1 MKIKMLTR
9 LSAAML
15 LGAFAVACT
24 DEVPTIPSSE
34 LYTREFVK
42 RFGNVDK
49 EHTWNIA
56 VRGDINVTVDRPSHI
71 LVSGIIG
78 GKRYLLGDFAG
89 VEGTRALNF
98 DMPVGCT
105 DLRVTDGRE
114 EIYTKVGSR
123 ISFANKGRVIY
134 EYPEHDVVKVT
145 RTDYRVLSDE
155 AIRSFGRYLPEGVV
169 NVGKVTQNFTF
180 VANGPFTIYPVF

>member
-1 MKIKMLTR
+1 
-9 LSAAML
+9 ML

-89 VEGTRALNF
+89 VEGTAPLTSTCLWAA
-98 DMPVGCT
+98 PTCV
-105 DLRVTDGRE
+105 
-114 EIYTKVGSR
+114 
-123 ISFANKGRVIY
+123 
-134 EYPEHDVVKVT
+134 
-145 RTDYRVLSDE
+145 
-155 AIRSFGRYLPEGVV
+155 
-169 NVGKVTQNFTF
+169 
-180 VANGPFTIYPVF
+180 

>member
-1 MKIKMLTR
+1 MHFYRKFVPNMRKIFFLAINTYLMKIKMLTR

-89 VEGTRALNF
+89 R
-98 DMPVGCT
+98 
-105 DLRVTDGRE
+105 
-114 EIYTKVGSR
+114 
-123 ISFANKGRVIY
+123 
-134 EYPEHDVVKVT
+134 
-145 RTDYRVLSDE
+145 
-155 AIRSFGRYLPEGVV
+155 
-169 NVGKVTQNFTF
+169 
-180 VANGPFTIYPVF
+180 